1 MIAQPEFP
9 FALPNT
15 PEHQAAL
22 PEACDVV
29 VIGGGVIG
37 VMSAWFLAKKGLR
50 VVLCEKG
57 RIAGE
62 QSSRNWGW
70 VRQQGRDL
78 HELPIMMEANRLWQ
92 QLSADS
98 DEELGFRQT
107 GILYLAESEK
117 ELAQFEHWHG
127 QAVERGLDTHL
138 LSPAQLKD
146 KLPSYNT
153 PWFGGLFTPGDGRA
167 EPWQAV
173 SALARAAAKAGVT
186 LIEQCAVRTLET
198 QAGQL
203 SAVVTERGVI
213 RCEQAVLAGG
223 AWSSLFA
230 RNAGIQIPQLSVLA
244 SVAATTALPTF
255 YDGQIG
261 TPNFAF
267 RRRLDGGYNIAPGY
281 THNFFIGPDAFRHF
295 FKYLPQLR
303 HDFSGTQFHP
313 VAPQHFP
320 DAWGTARRW
329 SGGDITPF
337 ERQRILNPAPNS
349 KALAKTLASIKASFP
364 DFAEAQIRLSW
375 GGMIDTLPD
384 TVPIVDRVP
393 SCPGLVISTGMSG
406 HGFGIGPGMGRVVAD
421 LVAEQPIGHDLSRF
435 RFSRFHDGSKIELSP
450 AF

>member
-1 MIAQPEFP
+1 MSRIDFP
-9 FALPNT
+9 FTLPDQA
-15 PEHQAAL
+15 EHRSPL

-29 VIGGGVIG
+29 VIGGGIIG
-37 VMSAWFLAKKGLR
+37 VMSAWFMAQRGLK

-92 QLSADS
+92 QLSADT

-127 QAVERGLDTHL
+127 QATQQGLDTRL
-138 LSPAQLKD
+138 LTPAQLKD
-146 KLPSYNT
+146 QLPDYHT
-153 PWFGGLFTPGDGRA
+153 DWLGGLFTPGDGRA

-173 SALARAAAKAGVT
+173 PALARAASKAGVT
-186 LIEQCAVRTLET
+186 LVEQCAARTLET

-203 SAVVTERGVI
+203 QAVVTEKGVI
-213 RCEQAVLAGG
+213 RCAQAVLAGG

-230 RNAGIQIPQLSVLA
+230 RNAGVRMPQLSVQA
-244 SVAATTALPTF
+244 SVAATTALPDF

-261 TPNFAF
+261 SPNFAL

-281 THNFFIGPDAFRHF
+281 DREFFIGPDAFRHLRH
-295 FKYLPQLR
+295 YLPQLR
-303 HDFSGTQFHP
+303 HDVLGTRLHP
-313 VAPQHFP
+313 AAPKGFP
-320 DAWGTARRW
+320 DGWGTARRW
-329 SGGDITPF
+329 QADQTSPF
-337 ERQRILNPAPNS
+337 ERQRILNPTPNM
-349 KALAKTLASIKASFP
+349 KTLEKTLRQIQDAFP
-364 DFAEAQIRLSW
+364 GFADARIRLAWS
-375 GGMIDTLPD
+375 GMIDTMPDILP
-384 TVPIVDRVP
+384 IIDRAP
-393 SCPGLVISTGMSG
+393 SCRGLVIATGMSG
-406 HGFGIGPGMGRVVAD
+406 HGFGIGPGMGRVIAD
-421 LVAEQPIGHDLSRF
+421 LVAERPVGHDLSRF
-435 RFSRFHDGSKIELSP
+435 RFERFSDGSKVALSP